1 MGGGGVQGDWRE
13 GGWMDGAGHTHP
25 AGRRGGG
32 DAGQAARAGASWV
45 HAMCTDPPPPLSALP
60 LTLHT
65 VWTWLIAGR
74 GTTVLKWR
82 RQCSSVPSMYLL
94 RGVDVCCVRGR
105 GGGGEC
111 REREEA
117 RQ

>member
-1 MGGGGVQGDWRE
+1 MDGWMVQGTHTLLAGEEGVMQARRHARE
-13 GGWMDGAGHTHP
+13 QAGCMPCAQT
-25 AGRRGGG
+25 
-32 DAGQAARAGASWV
+32 
-45 HAMCTDPPPPLSALP
+45 PPLSALP